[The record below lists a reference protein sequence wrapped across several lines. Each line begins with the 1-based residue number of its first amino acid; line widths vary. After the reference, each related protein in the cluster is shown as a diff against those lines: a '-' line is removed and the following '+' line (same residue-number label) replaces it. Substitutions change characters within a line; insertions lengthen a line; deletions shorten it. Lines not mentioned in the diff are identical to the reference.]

1 MGVFSR
7 LTDIVNA
14 NFNALLASA
23 ENPER
28 MIRLMIQEMED
39 TLVEVRSQTV
49 QTIAERKELARRI
62 ETARRDEAEWQRK
75 AELALTHDRE
85 DLARGA
91 LQARHHAGEG
101 RAALERQ
108 LEQVVS
114 GLEAQSA
121 DIGRLQAKLA
131 DARSREKALSARGRI
146 ASSRLK
152 LRTSLHDRRVAD
164 AFDRFEA
171 VERRLDEAEG
181 RVEAFDIGA
190 VPEGSPQG
198 LAEQLAGLEANTAV
212 EDELAAMRQR
222 LGNRLP
228 AVTKSPK
235 GESV

>member
-91 LQARHHAGEG
+91 LQARHHAGQG
-101 RAALERQ
+101 RETLERQ

-131 DARSREKALSARGRI
+131 DARSREKALSSRGRI

-181 RVEAFDIGA
+181 RVEALDIGA
-190 VPEGSPQG
+190 APEGSPQG
-198 LAEQLAGLEANTAV
+198 LAEQLAGLEANASV
-212 EDELAAMRQR
+212 EDELAEMRRR

-228 AVTKSPK
+228 VVSQSPK

>member
-181 RVEAFDIGA
+181 QVEAFDIGA
-190 VPEGSPQG
+190 APEGSPQD

>member
-62 ETARRDEAEWQRK
+62 ESAKREEAEWQRK

-131 DARSREKALSARGRI
+131 DARSREKALTSRGRI

-190 VPEGSPQG
+190 APEGSPQG
-198 LAEQLAGLEANTAV
+198 LAEQLAGLEANAAV
-212 EDELAAMRQR
+212 EDELAAMRRR

-228 AVTKSPK
+228 AVTKSPE

>member
-62 ETARRDEAEWQRK
+62 ESAKRDEAEWQRK

-181 RVEAFDIGA
+181 RVEAFDLGA
-190 VPEGSPQG
+190 TPAPGGSPQD
-198 LAEQLAGLEANTAV
+198 LAEQLAGLEANAAV
-212 EDELAAMRQR
+212 EDELAELRRR
-222 LGNRLP
+222 LGRP
-228 AVTKSPK
+228 TVAKDERV
-235 GESV
+235 

>member
-14 NFNALLASA
+14 NLNALLASA

-62 ETARRDEAEWQRK
+62 ETAKREEAEWQRK

-91 LQARHHAGEG
+91 LQARHHAGQG
-101 RAALERQ
+101 REALERQ
-108 LEQVVS
+108 LAQVVA

-131 DARSREKALSARGRI
+131 DARSREKALTSRGRI
-146 ASSRLK
+146 AGSRLK
-152 LRTSLHDRRVAD
+152 LRTSLYDRRVAD

-181 RVEAFDIGA
+181 RVEAFDLGA
-190 VPEGSPQG
+190 AAPEGSPPG
-198 LAEQLAGLEANTAV
+198 LAEQLAGLEANASV
-212 EDELAAMRQR
+212 EDELAEMRRR

-228 AVTKSPK
+228 AAAK

>member
-91 LQARHHAGEG
+91 LQARHHAGQG
-101 RAALERQ
+101 REPLERQ

-131 DARSREKALSARGRI
+131 DARSREKALSSRGRI

-181 RVEAFDIGA
+181 RVEAFAIGA
-190 VPEGSPQG
+190 APEGSPQG
-198 LAEQLAGLEANTAV
+198 LAEQLAGLEANASV
-212 EDELAAMRQR
+212 EDELAEMRRR

-228 AVTKSPK
+228 VVSQSPK